1 MGKSSSHKKKRSRKN
16 SSQGRTKKK
25 SKSRSR
31 RYNKS
36 KKLRLHDASLSHSSD
51 DDSRSFMSVSCS
63 SSEDDYRSRRARSHT
78 RKDLKGSKKK
88 DRRHSFSHERSEE
101 PRRVRKKIG
110 SKRKGGSDLGTK
122 THKKKRKPS
131 RETSISSVS
140 SDSCSCDAH
149 QVGSTSNHE
158 REFERRSHRGRY
170 EGKERKKGK
179 SEKVISGSKRSRYR
193 SRSCSSYSRSSE
205 GDEYWSEVKTAGEN
219 NTKRLRSVITVIEEK
234 EGRFSDNDEHK
245 EEIVY
250 DNDDYPSCRSND
262 SNDGGHKRELDHRS
276 NVASANNMMVVNEKG
291 EEPVVSNIR
300 TTDLAESF
308 KDVEGQ
314 RSRTNPSSCVVGTN
328 DFVKRKVTEVS
339 GSLNGEDLESTLRQR
354 ALENLKRFRGGFQP
368 NANTPTGKKE
378 NSYGDMKQSSTVK
391 SEMVQIKL
399 PKEDGVK
406 TVGAKSRKE
415 DGSKSVGATQELKE
429 ISVPALR
436 SDSNSYLQKNENTS
450 SGMEGDHQS
459 VTAKQEIAC
468 VLDPMAVAGLPSE
481 KVNPAVVSEI
491 NIPKL
496 ATPALRHN
504 SFKNRNILKERVAS
518 DEPRQTN
525 LLVTKS
531 ASVECAPETAQTM
544 SPTSNN
550 NNNNEDVK
558 DARGP
563 AAPECSSCI
572 KSTLAGDVSN
582 KSQDETT
589 DGSQF
594 EQKTMTVMR
603 GGEMVQVSYKVYIPK
618 KAPAFTRRQ
627 LKR

>member
-1 MGKSSSHKKKRSRKN
+1 MGKSSSHKKKRSRKI

-25 SKSRSR
+25 TKSRSR

-36 KKLRLHDASLSHSSD
+36 KKIRYHDDSLSHSSD

-63 SSEDDYRSRRARSHT
+63 GSEDDYRSRRARSHT

-88 DRRHSFSHERSEE
+88 DRRRSFSRERSEE
-101 PRRVRKKIG
+101 SRRVRKKIG

-131 RETSISSVS
+131 REVSVS
-140 SDSCSCDAH
+140 SIGSDSCSCDAR
-149 QVGSTSNHE
+149 QVGSTSSHE
-158 REFERRSHRGRY
+158 REFERPSHKGRY
-170 EGKERKKGK
+170 DGKERRKGK
-179 SEKVISGSKRSRYR
+179 SEKVRSGSKRSRYR
-193 SRSCSSYSRSSE
+193 SRSCSSCTRSSE
-205 GDEYWSEVKTAGEN
+205 GDEYWSEVKKAGEN
-219 NTKRLRSVITVIEEK
+219 NVKRLRSVITVIEE

-276 NVASANNMMVVNEKG
+276 NVASDNNMMAVNEKKG

-300 TTDLAESF
+300 TTDLTESF

-314 RSRTNPSSCVVGTN
+314 RSGTNPSSCMVGTN
-328 DFVKRKVTEVS
+328 DFVKGKVTEGS

-368 NANTPTGKKE
+368 NANIRTGKKDD
-378 NSYGDMKQSSTVK
+378 SCGDMKQSSTVK
-391 SEMVQIKL
+391 SEIVQIKL

-406 TVGAKSRKE
+406 TVGGAKSWKG

-429 ISVPALR
+429 ISVPVLR
-436 SDSNSYLQKNENTS
+436 SNSNSYSQKNENTS
-450 SGMEGDHQS
+450 SGTEGDHQS

-468 VLDPMAVAGLPSE
+468 VPDPMAVAGQPSE
-481 KVNPAVVSEI
+481 KLNSAVVSEI

-504 SFKNRNILKERVAS
+504 SFKNHNTLKERSAL

-531 ASVECAPETAQTM
+531 ASVECAPETAQSMT
-544 SPTSNN
+544 PTSN

-558 DARGP
+558 NACGP

-572 KSTLAGDVSN
+572 KSTLAVDGSN